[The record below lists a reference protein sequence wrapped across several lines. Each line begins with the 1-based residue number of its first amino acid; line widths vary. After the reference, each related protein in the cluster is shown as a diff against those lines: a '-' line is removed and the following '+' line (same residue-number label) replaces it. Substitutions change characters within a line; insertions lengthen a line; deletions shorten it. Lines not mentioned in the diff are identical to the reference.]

1 MSAQG
6 LRVLPSRH
14 GAVETLERLEAVIV
28 RQGMTV
34 FTRIDHGAAAEKVGL
49 ELRPTVVVVFGNP
62 RAGTPA
68 MQATPTIA
76 IDLPLK
82 RRHDRSTL
90 IERVEALAVQTV
102 GDGVGHRQQAERKAL
117 GSMRRL
123 GHQHERS
130 AFRAAALEHFST
142 NPATPI

>member
-14 GAVETLERLEAVIV
+14 GVVETLERLEAVIV
-28 RQGMTV
+28 RQGMAV

-68 MQATPTIA
+68 MQATPTLA
-76 IDLPLK
+76 IDLPLRMLIWQDEK
-82 RRHDRSTL
+82 GTWLAYNEPGWVFRRHGIADDGTADIMNDVLAS
-90 IERVEALAVQTV
+90 IAAEAT
-102 GDGVGHRQQAERKAL
+102 G
-117 GSMRRL
+117 
-123 GHQHERS
+123 
-130 AFRAAALEHFST
+130 
-142 NPATPI
+142 

>member
-1 MSAQG
+1 MNARG

-14 GAVETLERLEAVIV
+14 GAVETLERLEAIIV

-34 FTRIDHGAAAEKVGL
+34 VARIDHGAAAAKVDL

-82 RRHDRSTL
+82 MLIWQDEKGTWLGYNEPGWLFQRHGVADDGTADIMNDVLAS
-90 IERVEALAVQTV
+90 IASEAT
-102 GDGVGHRQQAERKAL
+102 G
-117 GSMRRL
+117 
-123 GHQHERS
+123 
-130 AFRAAALEHFST
+130 
-142 NPATPI
+142 

>member
-14 GAVETLERLEAVIV
+14 GAVETLERLEAIIV

-34 FTRIDHGAAAEKVGL
+34 VARIDHGAAAEKVGL
-49 ELRPTVVVVFGNP
+49 DLRPTVVVFFGNP

-76 IDLPLK
+76 IDLPLRMLIWQDEK
-82 RRHDRSTL
+82 GTWLGYNDPKWLAKRHDALVGTDRALGAMTD
-90 IERVEALAVQTV
+90 VLAVV
-102 GDGVGHRQQAERKAL
+102 AKE
-117 GSMRRL
+117 
-123 GHQHERS
+123 
-130 AFRAAALEHFST
+130 
-142 NPATPI
+142 ATEA

>member
-1 MSAQG
+1 VSTQG

-14 GAVETLERLEAVIV
+14 GPVETLERLETTIA

-34 FTRIDHGAAAEKVGL
+34 FVRIDHGAAAQKVGL

-76 IDLPLK
+76 IDLPLRMLIWQDEK
-82 RRHDRSTL
+82 GTWLGYNDPGWLYQRHGMADDGTADIMNDVLAS
-90 IERVEALAVQTV
+90 VAAEAT
-102 GDGVGHRQQAERKAL
+102 G
-117 GSMRRL
+117 
-123 GHQHERS
+123 
-130 AFRAAALEHFST
+130 
-142 NPATPI
+142 

>member
-1 MSAQG
+1 MSMRWRGGSRRHSRRRGYECPGTA
-6 LRVLPSRH
+6 RPAERH

-68 MQATPTIA
+68 MQATPTLA
-76 IDLPLK
+76 IDLPL
-82 RRHDRSTL
+82 RS
-90 IERVEALAVQTV
+90 
-102 GDGVGHRQQAERKAL
+102 
-117 GSMRRL
+117 
-123 GHQHERS
+123 
-130 AFRAAALEHFST
+130 
-142 NPATPI
+142 